1 MSAPR
6 IVAAGPGCIEVPA
19 LCHRLAGMSHE
30 SSTRRL
36 GKLDLAATL
45 PHTGEEQDELPFGQT
60 IGRYIV
66 LGVLGRGGMG
76 IVYEAY
82 DPVLDRRIAV
92 KLLHEVAAHDGR
104 AARGGMQRAAQ
115 A

>member
-19 LCHRLAGMSHE
+19 LCHRLAGMSQE
-30 SSTRRL
+30 SSARRL

-45 PHTGEEQDELPFGQT
+45 PHTGDEQDELPFGQT

-82 DPVLDRRIAV
+82 DPVLDRPIAV
-92 KLLHEVAAHDGR
+92 KLLREIVDDDASAGR
-104 AARGGMQRAAQ
+104 AR
-115 A
+115 